1 MSDEPRWWS
10 FAELDAQRDA
20 FDAIVEAT
28 PEIDTFCSSSDWI
41 LPACAAFAPDATP
54 LVRLSRAGVLALAAR
69 RVEGGGGRWACPLEA
84 VWGLASPL
92 IGPDPAPLVA
102 AALALL
108 AGAVPPTTGRLVA
121 LALCGLAEDGAAER
135 ALLAH
140 ARRGFLAEPGPE
152 MARIVASLEG
162 GMDGFWSRRSPKFR
176 ANARRARRQAAA
188 AGIQYEYVT
197 AVTPE
202 VPLARLW
209 QRILQIEAKS
219 RKAAIGG
226 GLSVPEMRV
235 FYERMLP
242 RLAARGALRVVF
254 ARRGEDD
261 LAFVFGGIFGGVYRG
276 LQVSFDDRFA
286 AESPGVLVHL
296 EMLERLCVEGV
307 SGYDLGTDMEYK
319 RRWGEVGLVTRTWLV
334 SRRRV

>member
-1 MSDEPRWWS
+1 MSNEPRWWS

-20 FDAIVEAT
+20 FDALVSAT
-28 PEIDTFCSSSDWI
+28 PDIDTFCSSSDWI
-41 LPACAAFAPDATP
+41 LPACVAFAPEATP
-54 LVRLSRAGVLALAAR
+54 LVRWSRAGVVALAAR

-92 IGPDPAPLVA
+92 IGPDPEPLVDA
-102 AALALL
+102 AMGML
-108 AGAVPPTTGRLVA
+108 AGSVPPTTGRLVA
-121 LALCGLAEDGAAER
+121 LALCGIADGGAAER
-135 ALLAH
+135 VLLAR

-162 GMDGFWSRRSPKFR
+162 GMDGFWSRRSSKFR
-176 ANARRARRQAAA
+176 ASSRRARRAAAA
-188 AGIQYEYVT
+188 AGVSYEMHQAFADPAAYD
-197 AVTPE
+197 AVWRR
-202 VPLARLW
+202 VLA
-209 QRILQIEAKS
+209 IEARC

-254 ARRGEDD
+254 ACRGGTD

-276 LQVSFDDRFA
+276 LQVSFDDAFA
-286 AESPGVLVHL
+286 AESPGVLVHV
-296 EMLERLCVEGV
+296 EMLERLCAEGV
-307 SGYDLGTDMEYK
+307 TGYDLGTDMEYK

>member
-20 FDAIVEAT
+20 FDAIVQAT

-108 AGAVPPTTGRLVA
+108 AGAVPPMTGRLVA
-121 LALCGLAEDGAAER
+121 LALCG
-135 ALLAH
+135 
-140 ARRGFLAEPGPE
+140 LAEPGPE

-162 GMDGFWSRRSPKFR
+162 GLDGFWSRRSPKFR
-176 ANARRARRQAAA
+176 ANSRRARRAAA
-188 AGIQYEYVT
+188 SSGVTYEYFTGVNDK
-197 AVTPE
+197 VS
-202 VPLARLW
+202 LAHLW
-209 QRILQIEAKS
+209 KRILRIEARS

-254 ARRGEDD
+254 ARRGEDE

-296 EMLERLCVEGV
+296 EMIERLCDEGV
-307 SGYDLGTDMEYK
+307 GGYDLGTDMEYK

>member
-20 FDAIVEAT
+20 FDAIVQGT

-92 IGPDPAPLVA
+92 IGPDPEPLVG
-102 AALALL
+102 AALGLL
-108 AGAVPPTTGRLVA
+108 AGDVPPTTGRLVA

-135 ALLAH
+135 TLLAQ

-162 GMDGFWSRRSPKFR
+162 GMDGFWSRRSSKFR
-176 ANARRARRQAAA
+176 ANARRARRAAA
-188 AGIQYEYVT
+188 TAGVTYEAFAGEGGKAALD
-197 AVTPE
+197 AV
-202 VPLARLW
+202 W
-209 QRILQIEAKS
+209 KRILRIEAKS

-254 ARRGEDD
+254 ARRYDED
-261 LAFVFGGIFGGVYRG
+261 LAFVFGGVFAGVYRG

-286 AESPGVLVHL
+286 SESAGVLVHI
-296 EMLERLCVEGV
+296 EMLERLCAEGV
-307 SGYDLGTDMEYK
+307 TGYDLGNDMEYK